1 MFGGGGNTGQGKG
14 NAMLPTG
21 PSRNESGAGSS
32 LELRPPKDTSKT
44 TVKSTFTSQ
53 PGTKTQK
60 QGKSK

>member
-1 MFGGGGNTGQGKG
+1 
-14 NAMLPTG
+14 MLPTG

-60 QGKSK
+60 QGKNK